1 MKQKFDV
8 ITSTCVPLP
17 LENIDTDQIIPAR
30 FLKATTREERF
41 FGDNL
46 FRDWRYNP
54 DGTVVK
60 DFVLNDPKYKGC
72 ILVAGKNFGSGSSR
86 EHAAWAI
93 AGYGFRV
100 VISSF
105 FADIHKNNELN
116 NFVLPVQVSEDFL
129 SELFSTIQNNPDAEV
144 EVDLPNQT
152 VTNKTTGRSEHFD
165 INGYKKHCLMNGLDD
180 IDFLVANKDK
190 IETWECNATL
200 RPSGWRTAEKI
211 NTYKR
216 ILPFVEIMDSTLR
229 DGEQT
234 NGVSFLPHEK
244 LVMARKLLSD
254 VNVDRIEVASARV
267 SEGEREAVTKI
278 CAYAQKNGLLDRVE
292 VLGFVDGGKS
302 IDWIAE
308 CGGRVVNLL
317 AKGSLKHCTHQLHK
331 TPDEHI
337 SDIKKE
343 LEYAAS
349 KGISVNLYLE
359 DWSNGMKDS
368 PEYVYQLMDALTLN
382 VQSSMFNV
390 QRFMLPDT
398 LGVMNPLQVIEYF
411 RKMIKRYPDVHFDF
425 HAHNDYDLA
434 VSNSLA
440 AVLSGARGLH
450 VTVNGLGERCGNA
463 PLASVQAI
471 LKDQFQAKTS
481 IVENQLNDLSRMVE
495 SFSGITVAPN
505 QPIVGENVF
514 TQVAGVHADGD
525 TKDQLY
531 FNELIPERFG
541 RKREYALGKQSGR
554 ANIVKNLEELGL
566 ELTPEQTRRVTERI
580 TELGDKK
587 EIVTQDDLPYIV
599 SDVLKH
605 GGSEEKV
612 KLISYIV
619 TTAYGLRPGANIK
632 VEINGQEYEGSAV
645 GDGQYDAFVKALRHI
660 YKKYLDRTFPT
671 LANYQVS
678 IPPGGRTDALVQTVI
693 SWHYKDGLLRT
704 RGLDADQT
712 EAAIKATFKMLNII
726 ESDLSK

>member
-1 MKQKFDV
+1 M
-8 ITSTCVPLP
+8 
-17 LENIDTDQIIPAR
+17 
-30 FLKATTREERF
+30 
-41 FGDNL
+41 G
-46 FRDWRYNP
+46 
-54 DGTVVK
+54 
-60 DFVLNDPKYKGC
+60 
-72 ILVAGKNFGSGSSR
+72 
-86 EHAAWAI
+86 
-93 AGYGFRV
+93 
-100 VISSF
+100 
-105 FADIHKNNELN
+105 
-116 NFVLPVQVSEDFL
+116 
-129 SELFSTIQNNPDAEV
+129 
-144 EVDLPNQT
+144 
-152 VTNKTTGRSEHFD
+152 
-165 INGYKKHCLMNGLDD
+165 
-180 IDFLVANKDK
+180 
-190 IETWECNATL
+190 
-200 RPSGWRTAEKI
+200 AEKV
-211 NTYKR
+211 NTYQR
-216 ILPFVEIMDSTLR
+216 ILPFVEIMDATLR

-254 VNVDRIEVASARV
+254 VNVDRIEIASARV

-308 CGGRVVNLL
+308 CGGKVVNLL

-331 TPDEHI
+331 TPEEHI
-337 SDIKKE
+337 SDILHE
-343 LEYAAS
+343 VEYAAS

-368 PEYVYQLMDALTLN
+368 PEYVYQLMDTLTAN
-382 VQSSMFNV
+382 SQK
-390 QRFMLPDT
+390 QIARFMLPDT

-411 RKMIKRYPDVHFDF
+411 RKMMKRYPETHFDF

-463 PLASVQAI
+463 PMASVQAI
-471 LKDQFQAKTS
+471 LKDQFHAKTN
-481 IVENQLNDLSRMVE
+481 IVESQLNDLSRMVE
-495 SFSGITVAPN
+495 SFSGISVAPN

-525 TKDQLY
+525 TKDKLY
-531 FNELIPERFG
+531 YNELMPERFG
-541 RKREYALGKQSGR
+541 RKREYALGKNSGK
-554 ANIVKNLEELGL
+554 ANIAKNLEKLGL

-587 EIVTQDDLPYIV
+587 EIVTQEDLPFIV

-605 GGSEEKV
+605 DSSDDKV
-612 KLISYIV
+612 KLISYV
-619 TTAYGLRPGANIK
+619 VSTAYGLRPGANVK
-632 VEINGQEYEGSAV
+632 VEINGQQYEAAGT
-645 GDGQYDAFVKALRHI
+645 GDGQYDAFVKALRYI
-660 YKKYLDRTFPT
+660 YKKYLDRTFPI
-671 LANYQVS
+671 LANYQVT

-693 SWHYKDGLLRT
+693 TWNDNGKMIRT

-726 ESDLSK
+726 ENEITI

>member
-1 MKQKFDV
+1 M
-8 ITSTCVPLP
+8 
-17 LENIDTDQIIPAR
+17 
-30 FLKATTREERF
+30 
-41 FGDNL
+41 
-46 FRDWRYNP
+46 
-54 DGTVVK
+54 GTAQQV
-60 DFVLNDPKYKGC
+60 
-72 ILVAGKNFGSGSSR
+72 
-86 EHAAWAI
+86 
-93 AGYGFRV
+93 
-100 VISSF
+100 
-105 FADIHKNNELN
+105 NN
-116 NFVLPVQVSEDFL
+116 
-129 SELFSTIQNNPDAEV
+129 
-144 EVDLPNQT
+144 
-152 VTNKTTGRSEHFD
+152 
-165 INGYKKHCLMNGLDD
+165 
-180 IDFLVANKDK
+180 
-190 IETWECNATL
+190 
-200 RPSGWRTAEKI
+200 
-211 NTYKR
+211 YKR
-216 ILPFVEIMDSTLR
+216 LAPLVEIMDSTLR

-254 VNVDRIEVASARV
+254 VNVDRIEIASARV

-308 CGGRVVNLL
+308 CGGKVVNLL

-331 TPDEHI
+331 TPEEHI
-337 SDIKKE
+337 SDIKRE
-343 LEYAAS
+343 MEYAAS

-368 PEYVYQLMDALTLN
+368 PEYVYQLMDALTSHPSPLT
-382 VQSSMFNV
+382 SIK
-390 QRFMLPDT
+390 RFMLPDT
-398 LGVMNPLQVIEYF
+398 LGVMNPLQVVEYF
-411 RKMIKRYPDVHFDF
+411 RKMIKRYPEVHFDF

-440 AVLSGARGLH
+440 AVLSGAKGLH

-463 PLASVQAI
+463 PLASVQAM
-471 LKDQFQAKTS
+471 LKDQFQAKTH
-481 IVENQLNDLSRMVE
+481 INEDQLNDISRMVE
-495 SFSGITVAPN
+495 SFSGIAVAPN

-525 TKDQLY
+525 SKDKLY
-531 FNELIPERFG
+531 YNELIPERFG
-541 RKREYALGKQSGR
+541 RKREYALGKNSGK
-554 ANIVKNLEELGL
+554 ANIAKNLEELGL

-587 EIVTQDDLPYIV
+587 EIVTLDDLPYIV

-605 GGSEEKV
+605 DGSEDKV
-612 KLISYIV
+612 KLISYV
-619 TTAYGLRPGANIK
+619 VSTAYGLRPGANVK
-632 VEINGQEYEGSAV
+632 VEINGQQYEGSAV
-645 GDGQYDAFVKALRHI
+645 GDGQFDAFVKTLRYI
-660 YKKYLDRTFPT
+660 YKKYLDRTFPF
-671 LANYQVS
+671 LANYQVT

-726 ESDLSK
+726 ENDITKQ